1 MKVQLDNYVAE
12 GTVIW
17 ISELLALCYSQS
29 KRRMS
34 VKKETNKQTSEYKKK
49 GGGGADAAVVESV
62 VTSKNQ
68 FISVKPV
75 HVKQSP

>member
-1 MKVQLDNYVAE
+1 MLFS
-12 GTVIW
+12 I
-17 ISELLALCYSQS
+17 
-29 KRRMS
+29 
-34 VKKETNKQTSEYKKK
+34 KEEDECEERNKQTNFRIQKKK